1 MIKLTIKEIQEIK
14 DAFKGIDRT
23 WLADMLDCP
32 RNLIDQYAG
41 TFKVVSP
48 GRARKIEILTKSK
61 IKAETLRPDIFKK
74 DE

>member
-1 MIKLTIKEIQEIK
+1 MIKLTI
-14 DAFKGIDRT
+14 
-23 WLADMLDCP
+23 